1 MRGLICSLG
10 MKKIKLEI
18 IRGKMAVVRI
28 ISAKGPVTNRY
39 HRLSPVA
46 EWFLKPRQCYSTRC
60 AAGHPEI
67 SEWDSAAYL
76 IRNYLGVLLVPSV
89 LKSNFQILG
98 HPRGPHSHI

>member
-1 MRGLICSLG
+1 
-10 MKKIKLEI
+10 
-18 IRGKMAVVRI
+18 MAAVRI
-28 ISAKGPVTNRY
+28 ISAMGPVTDRY

-46 EWFLKPRQCYSTRC
+46 FLKPRQCCSTRC

-89 LKSNFQILG
+89 LKSNFQLLG
-98 HPRGPHSHI
+98 HPRGPHSCI